1 MSARIKFA
9 ARSEVGRVR
18 TNNED
23 NLYCNGVFMTAS
35 ARERPFF
42 LSGVTETPCIFAV
55 CDGMGGE
62 DCGELASLTAI
73 ETISGHSQDI
83 LNNILTSA
91 PDESVRAFADDANT
105 KLRGIMKAQAI
116 RMGTTLAMAVLG
128 QESFTVYNIG
138 DSRVFRVN
146 DGRLLRVTD
155 DHTVA
160 EEKVRMGLLTP
171 AKAETSKERHILTR
185 CLGGLSG
192 QAAPDINGPYT
203 FADNT
208 GGLICSDG
216 LTDMLRFP
224 EIAGIMKAAA
234 NPEEAVNNLVDF
246 ALCNG
251 GHDNVT
257 CIVFWVC

>member
-23 NLYCNGVFMTAS
+23 NLYCNGVFMTES

-42 LSGVTETPCIFAV
+42 LSGITEAPCVFAV
-55 CDGMGGE
+55 FDGMGGE
-62 DCGELASLTAI
+62 DCGELASLTAA
-73 ETISGHSQDI
+73 ETLSGHSQDI
-83 LNNILTSA
+83 MKSPNA
-91 PDESVRAFADDANT
+91 SVQAFVDDTNA
-105 KLRGIMKAQAI
+105 KLCEIMRSQAI
-116 RMGTTLAMAVLG
+116 RMGTTMAMAVLG
-128 QESFTVYNIG
+128 QESFTVFNIG
-138 DSRVFRVN
+138 DSRGFRVN

-160 EEKVRMGLLTP
+160 EDKVRLGLLTP
-171 AKAETSKERHILTR
+171 AKAEVSRERHILTR

-192 QAAPDINGPYT
+192 EAVPDINGPYD
-203 FADNT
+203 FGANT

-246 ALCNG
+246 ALYKG

-257 CIVFWVC
+257 CIVFEIKEAD